1 MKIDSF
7 TKAGKISN
15 EDFVYVCEDF
25 GFVLDGATGLTGEHV
40 TDEKTDARWF
50 SQTLGNFLIT
60 NLSKKKS
67 LRKILKQ
74 AITFT
79 NQKFDQF
86 RGAKLVVSRPSAC
99 IALFRKIGKKIE
111 FFVLGD
117 CTIVTKNR
125 SGDVKIL
132 TTQKLRTLD
141 KQNIEIMKEHAK
153 QEKID
158 LVDTDKYITPFLLKA
173 RLSQNTKNGYWIL
186 SSDKRAIRHGFY
198 QKVSLSQ
205 ISQIVGMTDG
215 FSEIFETFN
224 ITSPAE
230 LCEKIS
236 NGEKLKDIYK
246 ILFDAQEK
254 DKKCN
259 KFPRFKVR
267 DDASIFV
274 AEF

>member
-1 MKIDSF
+1 MKIDFF
-7 TKAGKISN
+7 TKAGKTSN
-15 EDFVYVCEDF
+15 EDFVYICKDF

-40 TDEKTDARWF
+40 TNEKTDARWF
-50 SQTLGNFLIT
+50 SQTFGNFLIE

-67 LRKILKQ
+67 LNTILKQ

-79 NQKFDQF
+79 NQKFEQF
-86 RGAKLVVSRPSAC
+86 NGAKLVVSRPSAC
-99 IALFRKIGKKIE
+99 IALFRILRKKVE

-117 CTIVTKNR
+117 CSIVTKNR
-125 SGDVKIL
+125 SGDVEIL
-132 TTQKLRTLD
+132 TTQDLRKLD
-141 KQNIEIMKEHAK
+141 GENIEKMTEYAK

-158 LVDTDKYITPFLLKA
+158 LVDAGNYIMPFLLKE

-186 SSDKRAIRHGFY
+186 SNDKRAINHGFY
-198 QKVSLSQ
+198 RKCPLSQ

-224 ITSPAE
+224 ITVPAE

-236 NGEKLKDIYK
+236 KGEKLKDIYK
-246 ILFDAQEK
+246 TLFDAQEK

-259 KFPRFKVR
+259 TFPRFKVR